1 MRSTQIEMGIHIFL
15 FLSES
20 YIHKKQPPE
29 DNTQNY
35 THSWKVIDNNILKI
49 IFRIILFC
57 AKKNIGRFCYTK
69 RLTSTRRLIVM
80 QGDFFET
87 GDIKP

>member
-1 MRSTQIEMGIHIFL
+1 MDIHVFL

-35 THSWKVIDNNILKI
+35 IQSLKVIDNNIVKI
-49 IFRIILFC
+49 VFRIILFC
-57 AKKNIGRFCYTK
+57 TKKNTGRFCYTK
-69 RLTSTRRLIVM
+69 KLTSTRRLIVM
-80 QGDFFET
+80 KGDFVET

>member
-35 THSWKVIDNNILKI
+35 IQSLKVIDNNIVKI

-57 AKKNIGRFCYTK
+57 TKKNTGRFCYTK
-69 RLTSTRRLIVM
+69 KLTSTRRLIVM
-80 QGDFFET
+80 KGDFVET

>member
-1 MRSTQIEMGIHIFL
+1 MRSTQIEVGIHVFQ

-35 THSWKVIDNNILKI
+35 IQSLKVIDNNIVKI
-49 IFRIILFC
+49 VFRIILFC
-57 AKKNIGRFCYTK
+57 TKKNTGRFCYTK
-69 RLTSTRRLIVM
+69 KLTSTRRLIVM
-80 QGDFFET
+80 KGDFVET

>member
-1 MRSTQIEMGIHIFL
+1 MRSTQIEVGIHVFL

-35 THSWKVIDNNILKI
+35 IQSLKVIDNNIVKI

-57 AKKNIGRFCYTK
+57 TKKNTGRFCYTK
-69 RLTSTRRLIVM
+69 KLTSTRRLIVM
-80 QGDFFET
+80 KGDFVET

>member
-1 MRSTQIEMGIHIFL
+1 MRSTQIEIGIHVFL

-35 THSWKVIDNNILKI
+35 TQSWKVIDNNILKI

-80 QGDFFET
+80 QGDFVET

>member
-1 MRSTQIEMGIHIFL
+1 MRSTQIEVGIHVFL

-35 THSWKVIDNNILKI
+35 IQSLKVIDNNIVKI
-49 IFRIILFC
+49 VFRIILFC
-57 AKKNIGRFCYTK
+57 TKKNTGRFCYTK
-69 RLTSTRRLIVM
+69 KLTSTRRLIVM
-80 QGDFFET
+80 KGDFVET